1 MGKFLV
7 KAIEEK
13 IQDLEITQMEK
24 IENMKK
30 EQKIDQAYAQLNK
43 NKEDA
48 LREIR
53 SHGAGS
59 KEASIDLEKIEKELE
74 KVKTAELNIVKKVK
88 REISVTKGYLAEIN
102 NIISEKE
109 KAQKENENIENDIK
123 KLIKYKEEALAEI
136 RNRGEGSKEASKDL
150 EKIESE
156 LKNKNE
162 IKEKNKEIIEQA
174 DEKIDK
180 FKQRSDIKNILE
192 EKLNKD
198 WDTAIKENEEFDKK
212 HNKPELDENEQDNIQ
227 KQNQGQE
234 QNKNE
239 GQNQDTKY
247 NMILDISGN
256 TINVNEND
264 KLFYKTE
271 LKKKED
277 IKEKYSVGS
286 YFKVNKKAEKFVD
299 YALISALE
307 KVDDKDATLV
317 KAYLKIIGNGK
328 SQSEEVK
335 ECLEKISN
343 AVDITYKFDKKDGIL
358 LNRKEKRI
366 ARYAKKMGIASLE
379 GISEK
384 SPWDKISDKA
394 KEIFSKVKSK
404 KLFKIRKEPEALASG
419 ENAEEKQNRNV
430 RSMYEAPEDVK
441 QNIDDISRKYLEQEK
456 EQEKHRAEEVKRI
469 QNEEKEK
476 RLQSDEEFV
485 IGPDER

>member
-1 MGKFLV
+1 MEKFLV
-7 KAIEEK
+7 KTIEEK
-13 IQDLEITQMEK
+13 IKNLERTQMEK

-43 NKEDA
+43 RKEEA
-48 LREIR
+48 LEEIR

-74 KVKTAELNIVKKVK
+74 KVKMAELNIAKKVE
-88 REISVTKGYLAEIN
+88 RDIGVTKEYLTEIN
-102 NIISEKE
+102 SIIFEKE
-109 KAQKENENIENDIK
+109 KAQKENEIIEKDIK
-123 KLIKYKEEALAEI
+123 KLTQYQDEALAEI
-136 RNRGEGSKEASKDL
+136 RKCGEGSKEASKDL
-150 EKIESE
+150 EKIEAE

-162 IKEKNKEIIEQA
+162 IKDKNKEIIEQFNK
-174 DEKIDK
+174 KIDE
-180 FKQRSDIKNILE
+180 FMQRSDIKKILE
-192 EKLNKD
+192 EKSH
-198 WDTAIKENEEFDKK
+198 NET
-212 HNKPELDENEQDNIQ
+212 ELDENEQDNIQ

-256 TINVNEND
+256 TMNVNEND

-271 LKKKED
+271 LKKKEE
-277 IKEKYSVGS
+277 IKEKYSIGS
-286 YFKVNKKAEKFVD
+286 YFKINKKAEKFVD

-307 KVDDKDATLV
+307 KVDDKGGNLV
-317 KAYLKIIGNGK
+317 KAYLKVIGNGK

-366 ARYAKKMGIASLE
+366 ARYAKMMGIASLE

-404 KLFKIRKEPEALASG
+404 KIFKIRKEPEALVSG
-419 ENAEEKQNRNV
+419 EKTEERQNRNV
-430 RSMYEAPEDVK
+430 RSIYEAPEDVK
-441 QNIDDISRKYLEQEK
+441 QNIDDISRRYLEQEK